1 MKEKTKVLGGKLMQE
16 VEKQKTQKSTD
27 DSNSSMTVQAPYNP
41 TLPLP
46 ATINLEQNT
55 KTTA

>member
-1 MKEKTKVLGGKLMQE
+1 MQE

>member
-27 DSNSSMTVQAPYNP
+27 DSNSSMTV
-41 TLPLP
+41 
-46 ATINLEQNT
+46 
-55 KTTA
+55 

>member
-1 MKEKTKVLGGKLMQE
+1 MQE
-16 VEKQKTQKSTD
+16 VEKQTQKSTD

-55 KTTA
+55 NTTA